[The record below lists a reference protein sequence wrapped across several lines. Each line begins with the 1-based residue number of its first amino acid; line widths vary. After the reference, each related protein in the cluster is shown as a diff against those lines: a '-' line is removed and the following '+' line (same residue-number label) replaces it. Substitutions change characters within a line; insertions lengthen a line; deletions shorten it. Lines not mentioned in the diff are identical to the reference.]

1 MTTQTKTTSPEEMS
15 KMLRLKQS
23 AEFLGVSEP
32 TLWRLDQNDP
42 TFPKKIRISSRCCG
56 YRIGDLIEWQQ
67 SRMGGAA

>member
-1 MTTQTKTTSPEEMS
+1 MTTHLQNTYPDEMS

-32 TLWRLDQNDP
+32 TLWRLAQNDP
-42 TFPKKIRISSRCCG
+42 TFPNKIRITNRCCG